1 MDRVGRTTTVSE
13 LILEADVAK
22 QFLSGLVELARAPG
36 TGFRPRL
43 LSAQTS
49 TFSQKKAKL
58 PHRIIGFMEQQ
69 QPPESNSGEAAL
81 ERWETSLMKRLFEWS
96 PSKHAFRLSAL
107 AELMHP
113 DDAYD
118 LYHYTTLDGL
128 KGITE
133 SHSIWA
139 TAINY
144 LNDASEI
151 RYGCSVLDE
160 VLTGWEKA
168 NETNNSRAA
177 CVLELLR
184 DAFNARDAKTGE
196 MEFYVA
202 CFCEEGNLLSQWRAY
217 GQAGGYSIGFALRG
231 RGLQRVGPPRLVD
244 IKPEK
249 KGYETRLV
257 RVIYEPTEQ
266 RERLHAVLRFALP
279 ILDDPELLRT
289 IPEGDK
295 EASRGYLVLATVIIE
310 GFLLQE
316 IVRFKNKAFAEEHEW
331 RIVVRATRDIRV
343 NAPVVERGI
352 QLRPSRGLMVP
363 YVRLVPTSGRL
374 PITSIRFGPS
384 LEKSRA
390 ENSLKTLCALHGYEG
405 AKIDGSNIPVVL

>member
-1 MDRVGRTTTVSE
+1 
-13 LILEADVAK
+13 
-22 QFLSGLVELARAPG
+22 
-36 TGFRPRL
+36 
-43 LSAQTS
+43 
-49 TFSQKKAKL
+49 
-58 PHRIIGFMEQQ
+58 MEQQ
-69 QPPESNSGEAAL
+69 QPSESNSSESAVA
-81 ERWETSLMKRLFEWS
+81 RWDTLLMDRLFEWS
-96 PSKHAFRLSAL
+96 TSNHTFNRLSAL

-118 LYHYTTLDGL
+118 LYHYTSLEGL

-151 RYGCSVLDE
+151 KYGCAVLDE
-160 VLTGWEKA
+160 VLTAWEKA
-168 NETNNSRAA
+168 NENNNSRAA

-184 DAFNARDAKTGE
+184 DAFNARDAKMTGE

-249 KGYETRLV
+249 KGYEVRLV
-257 RVIYEPTEQ
+257 RVIYEPAEQ

-279 ILDDPELLRT
+279 ILDDPELLRA
-289 IPEGDK
+289 IPESNK
-295 EASRGYLVLATVIIE
+295 EVSRGYLVLATVIIE

-331 RIVVRATRDIRV
+331 RIVVRATREIRV
-343 NAPVVERGI
+343 TAAAVERGI

-390 ENSLKTLCALHGYEG
+390 ENSLKTLCALNGYEG